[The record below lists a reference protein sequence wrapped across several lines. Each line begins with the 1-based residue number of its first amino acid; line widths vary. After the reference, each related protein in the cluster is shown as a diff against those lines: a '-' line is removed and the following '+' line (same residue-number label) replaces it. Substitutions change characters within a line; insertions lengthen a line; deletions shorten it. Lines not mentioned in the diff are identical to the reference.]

1 MAGCVPPVALTSLAL
16 SLSVRAHLFA
26 WRFRGGAGPEGTW
39 LVEIEELLSRGVLS
53 IETIVFEAS
62 RVDPRTLQRL
72 QVRHGYDFYRLD
84 EHDYRRLITS
94 EGWDACA
101 SYTPRASNSWMGT
114 WVYDL
119 RP

>member
-1 MAGCVPPVALTSLAL
+1 M
-16 SLSVRAHLFA
+16 
-26 WRFRGGAGPEGTW
+26 
-39 LVEIEELLSRGVLS
+39 EIEELLSRGVLS

-72 QVRHGYDFYRLD
+72 QARHGYDFYRLD

-101 SYTPRASNSWMGT
+101 SYKPRDSNSCG
-114 WVYDL
+114 DL
-119 RP
+119 GVRPTTLVHV